1 MPLFPM
7 TIDIKIN
14 DKIPAKAKVRDYRK
28 FKGNYSPVALDP
40 EEYFGRVELDYE
52 IRDKKGNPAPKIESF
67 IDKMNLRD
75 EVEQDIME
83 MVDSAR
89 EALKEDRMKARRKG
103 EI

>member
-7 TIDIKIN
+7 TVDIKIN
-14 DKIPAKAKVRDYRK
+14 DKIPAKARVRNYRK
-28 FKGNYSPVALDP
+28 FKGTLSPTAPDP
-40 EEYFGRVELDYE
+40 DTHDGWIDLDYE
-52 IRDKKGNPAPKIESF
+52 IKDKRGNPAPKIESF

-83 MVDSAR
+83 MIDSAR
-89 EALKEDRMKARRKG
+89 ESLKEDRMKARRKG